1 MTFGVLQFYK
11 FTRGKGF
18 SIETV
23 PVFCMLLKHFIW
35 LNKQRLRLLKSCL
48 QLIVGLLNTL
58 FLELRHFQ
66 RFVGK
71 VTTRHDKNYRFSP
84 MQTKQRQQ
92 IKQLKTIEI
101 NSFATQNRGNLQPIA
116 TRAERLTCLVA
127 KRSDRSEQINSK
139 ALKTEQS
146 NATMACIASAALYS
160 ISVVINACFT
170 HALSPVS
177 IQTQSLALR
186 ASRKRKPQ
194 ETQAIAFE
202 WKPGFISRRCKYK
215 IRIDRE
221 TMKV

>member
-1 MTFGVLQFYK
+1 MNGVFRLMTFGVLQFYK

-92 IKQLKTIEI
+92 IK
-101 NSFATQNRGNLQPIA
+101 
-116 TRAERLTCLVA
+116 
-127 KRSDRSEQINSK
+127 
-139 ALKTEQS
+139 
-146 NATMACIASAALYS
+146 
-160 ISVVINACFT
+160 
-170 HALSPVS
+170 
-177 IQTQSLALR
+177 
-186 ASRKRKPQ
+186 
-194 ETQAIAFE
+194 
-202 WKPGFISRRCKYK
+202 
-215 IRIDRE
+215 
-221 TMKV
+221 